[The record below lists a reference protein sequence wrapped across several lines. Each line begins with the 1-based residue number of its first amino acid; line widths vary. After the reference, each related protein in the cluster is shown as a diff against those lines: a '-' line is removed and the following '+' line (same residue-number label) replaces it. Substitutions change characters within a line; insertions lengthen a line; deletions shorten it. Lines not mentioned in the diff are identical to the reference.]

1 MGYAVEMNLDA
12 VGAARVRALWRTLA
26 QVGVTDNMLRSQARP
41 HVSLA
46 VFEDDVDLDA
56 LRAALAEF
64 TAGMPPLRLKFS
76 SVGVFAAEAGVLF
89 LAPVVTEGLLAVHS
103 DLHGRCAARGLVSHG
118 YYLPGVW
125 VPHCTV
131 GYGLAS
137 EALPTA
143 VVLALA
149 ANVFGE
155 VLLDAV
161 SLTQFPSARLLAD
174 YPLTS

>member
-1 MGYAVEMNLDA
+1 MGYAIEMNLDA
-12 VGAARVRALWRTLA
+12 AGAARVRALWRTLA
-26 QVGVTDNMLRSQARP
+26 QAGVTDSLLRNQARP

-46 VFEDDVDLDA
+46 VFEDDVDVDA
-56 LRAALAEF
+56 LRAVLTEF
-64 TAGMPPLRLKFS
+64 TAGMPLLRLKFS

-89 LAPVVTEGLLAVHS
+89 LAPVVTEGLLAVHT

-118 YYLPGVW
+118 YYLPGNW

-131 GYGLAS
+131 GYGLAP
-137 EALPTA
+137 EALRTA
-143 VVLALA
+143 VVLTLA

-155 VLLDAV
+155 VLLDSV

-174 YPLTS
+174 YPLLP